1 MRTNTLTHS
10 QIDTIRNLVY
20 KHTGITL
27 GQHKDVMIKNRM
39 DKLSRSLGLPID
51 AILQRVAKNELI
63 ANFISAYTTN
73 KTDFFRE
80 SFHFDDLRD
89 RVLPKFFEN
98 GSVPK
103 IYSSASST
111 GEEPYSIA
119 ITCLIAKEKFNSH
132 TAKFDIFATDI
143 DEDVLAKARDGVY
156 AYDAH
161 SHTFPA
167 WVHPAKYF
175 KRREIEGS
183 KGYLIKPK
191 DEVLNMVKFG
201 TQNLMDSSYPFKNE
215 SFDVIFCRNV
225 LIYFTQTDQKQILR
239 KLFDTLKIGGTLYLG
254 HSESPLELSPFVT
267 RIGQNIFIKNQNF
280 V

>member
-10 QIDTIRNLVY
+10 QIDTIRDLVY
-20 KHTGITL
+20 KYTGITL

-39 DKLSRSLGLPID
+39 DKLSRSLGLPAD
-51 AILQRVAKNELI
+51 VILQRVAKNDLVT
-63 ANFISAYTTN
+63 NFISAYTTN

-119 ITCLIAKEKFNSH
+119 ITCLISKEKYNAYS
-132 TAKFDIFATDI
+132 ARFDIFATDI
-143 DEDVLAKARDGVY
+143 DEDVLAKAKEGVY
-156 AYDAH
+156 AYDTH

-191 DEVLNMVKFG
+191 DEVLNMVRFG

-225 LIYFTQTDQKQILR
+225 LIYFTQADQKQILR
-239 KLFDTLKIGGTLYLG
+239 KLFDALKIGGTLYLG
-254 HSESPLELSPFVT
+254 HSESPLELSPYVT

-280 V
+280 L